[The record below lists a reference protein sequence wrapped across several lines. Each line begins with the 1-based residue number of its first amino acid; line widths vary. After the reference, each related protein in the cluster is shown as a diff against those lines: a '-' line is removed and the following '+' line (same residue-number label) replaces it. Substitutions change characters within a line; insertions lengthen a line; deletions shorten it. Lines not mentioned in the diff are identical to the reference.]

1 MTHDSGNQYA
11 LEFIARKESAMRRH
25 LAALR
30 RPLHTINKLRLH
42 YKDYSA
48 LHLPLYIL
56 KIVKVAC
63 WYASIKRVR
72 KARNILVDLRDA
84 AQMLHEHDVAQVAN
98 FFEQTVPSSS
108 LSRELLCAAAGMMLD
123 TDNPSFA

>member
-30 RPLHTINKLRLH
+30 RPLHIINKLS
-42 YKDYSA
+42 KCYS
-48 LHLPLYIL
+48 LLYLPLYIL
-56 KIVKVAC
+56 KVAY
-63 WYASIKRVR
+63 WYASIYEIR
-72 KARNILVDLRDA
+72 KARKTLFELRYA
-84 AQMLHEHDVAQVAN
+84 SQMLLESDVVHVAN
-98 FFEQTVPSSS
+98 FFEQTAPSSS